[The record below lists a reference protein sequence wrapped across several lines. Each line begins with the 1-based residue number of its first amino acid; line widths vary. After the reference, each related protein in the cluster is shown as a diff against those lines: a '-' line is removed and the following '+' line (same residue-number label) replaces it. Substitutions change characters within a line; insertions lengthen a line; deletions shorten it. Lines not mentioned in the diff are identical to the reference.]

1 MLGSDRREALLQIDV
16 FSSPSFYLFEEDN
29 AVGKREFLGDVRLT
43 RIVGYRCYRC
53 MPLYSSRSGS
63 YNVPWHKY
71 LLGLEGVENMCR

>member
-16 FSSPSFYLFEEDN
+16 FSSPSFYLFEKDN
-29 AVGKREFLGDVRLT
+29 AVGKREF
-43 RIVGYRCYRC
+43 YRC

-71 LLGLEGVENMCR
+71 LLGLEGVENNVPM